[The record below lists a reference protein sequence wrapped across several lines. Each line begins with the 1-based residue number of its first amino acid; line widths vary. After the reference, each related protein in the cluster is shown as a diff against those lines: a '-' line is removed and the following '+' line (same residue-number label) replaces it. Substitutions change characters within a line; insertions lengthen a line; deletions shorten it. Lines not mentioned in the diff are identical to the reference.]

1 MAILTNSL
9 ATYSQTGRREDIID
23 EVFLI
28 DPQETPF
35 ISSIGRTTATN
46 TYHEWQTQSLATA
59 SKSNFQVE
67 GDDNVTPT
75 AATAR
80 VRLGNY
86 CAISYKVAAV
96 SGTAQASNV
105 AGVGNELDNQKMLK
119 GVELRRDMELI
130 LLDNNAYAVGGT
142 STARE
147 CAGLAAYITNS
158 DMSGR
163 TLFSVA
169 AGTGANAWNLAAT
182 TTAPL
187 SLTIL
192 NGAIKEG
199 FVDGGKPNMLL
210 LSPTQKQKFSAL
222 TLQSSLGGAAQVR
235 FSTGQ
240 ARAMPLIGTVD
251 MWMSDFG
258 TLDVMTDVQLAADT
272 GSTGL
277 DQAAFLIDT
286 RYATLASYRP
296 MFTEDLAKS
305 GDNTKFQVLAE
316 YTLEVGAPKAHAW
329 LPALTT

>member
-9 ATYSQTGRREDIID
+9 ATYSQIGRREDIID

-46 TYHEWQTQSLATA
+46 TFHEWQTQALASA
-59 SKSNFQVE
+59 SKTNFQLE
-67 GDDNVTPT
+67 GDDSVTPT

-96 SGTAQASNV
+96 SGTAQASVV

-130 LLDNNAYAVGGT
+130 LLQNNKYEVGGA
-142 STARE
+142 STVRE
-147 CAGLAAYITNS
+147 CAGLAAYITNA
-158 DMSGR
+158 DMTG
-163 TLFSVA
+163 TNLFTA
-169 AGTGANAWNLAAT
+169 ATGTGATQWNLAAA
-182 TTAPL
+182 TARAL

-192 NGAIKEG
+192 NGAILEAYK
-199 FVDGGKPNMLL
+199 DGGRPNMLI
-210 LSPTQKQKFSAL
+210 LSPAQKQKFSAL

-235 FSTGQ
+235 YSTGQ

-258 TLDVMTDVQLAADT
+258 TLEVMADVQLAADT
-272 GSTGL
+272 GTANL
-277 DQAAFLIDT
+277 DASAFLVDT

-296 MFTEDLAKS
+296 MFTEDLAKT
-305 GDNTKFQVLAE
+305 GDNTKFQVVAE
-316 YTLEVGAPKAHAW
+316 YTLEVGAPNAHAW
-329 LPALTT
+329 LPALS